1 MLSSEEMK
9 FVRSLFA
16 QATAV
21 STPTTSPSSNDVAPS
36 ALSSLPAT
44 CSSVGTD
51 IAEMAKY

>member
-36 ALSSLPAT
+36 TLSSLPAA

-51 IAEMAKY
+51 IVEMAKY